1 MKIKIISER
10 RSAILTLSLW
20 ETPEV
25 TTAAKRWVSQLMSR
39 LIHRFVRIAA
49 RTVAQLRRLPQG

>member
-10 RSAILTLSLW
+10 RSAILALSLW

-39 LIHRFVRIAA
+39 LTHRFAA
-49 RTVAQLRRLPQG
+49 VAQLRRLPQG

>member
-1 MKIKIISER
+1 MSSELSPMKIKITKITKITKIKITSER

-25 TTAAKRWVSQLMSR
+25 TTAAMR
-39 LIHRFVRIAA
+39 
-49 RTVAQLRRLPQG
+49 

>member
-1 MKIKIISER
+1 MSSELSPMKIKITKITKIKITSER

-25 TTAAKRWVSQLMSR
+25 TTAAMR
-39 LIHRFVRIAA
+39 
-49 RTVAQLRRLPQG
+49 